1 MAIPK
6 FSSTGPSR
14 AGIDDAAQTVQSN
27 KKASEASLKT
37 LNPQPRIM
45 TGARAVVKINGVVS
59 ALCINV
65 SYDITMDWSEIRG
78 VDELMPNDLA
88 PNSYSVKGTMSIYRV
103 PDGSP
108 VSSFLHQDM
117 FRGIIWPYSTIEIR
131 DKRTDELIILVKR
144 AAITSRSE
152 SFAKGQLTATNL
164 SFIGIGFR
172 DEAIPEIPNDLRSD
186 GGADDY
192 IKMAKKRFGF

>member
-1 MAIPK
+1 VALSK
-6 FSSTGPSR
+6 AAFVN
-14 AGIDDAAQTVQSN
+14 DATQTAQSN
-27 KKASEASLKT
+27 KKASEDSLKT

-45 TGARAVVKINGVVS
+45 SGARAVVKINGVAVV
-59 ALCINV
+59 LCINV

-186 GGADDY
+186 SGADDY